1 MDDIHVPESSQAA
14 TPTKPSGARP
24 FLWLG
29 LVCACALGLFWA
41 YRALHANEES
51 TDDAQV
57 EADVV
62 QIAARVRG
70 VVAKLAVQTDQR
82 VRAGELLLELD
93 PAELQAR
100 LAQAEAELATTVAQ
114 ANAAEAQEQV
124 TVAGATGGLD
134 SAKARVS
141 TTRVDVRNADAQV
154 AVAEAALSRARADAK
169 KTELDLV
176 RTKTLHAGGSVTS
189 EELDSAQ
196 LAYDATHAALAQAEA
211 NLALTKQSHLAA
223 ESRVAEAQ
231 GSLTANAPLDA
242 RVAAAHAQTELA
254 RARVK
259 AAEAA
264 VTLAQLELSY
274 TKVLAPTDGA
284 VSKISARVGGLLAPG
299 QPVAELVPDAS
310 YVVASFK
317 ETQTGRMR
325 PGQPATIRLDA
336 HPGVEIHGVVK
347 SLSSGT
353 GSRFS
358 LLPPDNASGNF
369 VKVIQRVPVQI
380 AWQKPAALQV
390 QIGMSAEVTVHVDD
404 GSKHAATTPR

>member
-1 MDDIHVPESSQAA
+1 MDEVHLPELKHAA
-14 TPTKPSGARP
+14 TPSAARP

-29 LVCACALGLFWA
+29 LLIACGLGALLG

-62 QIAARVRG
+62 QIAARVHG
-70 VVAKLAVQTDQR
+70 VVSKLPVQTDQR
-82 VRAGELLLELD
+82 VRAGDLLLELD

-100 LAQAEAELATTVAQ
+100 LAQADAELAIAIAQ
-114 ANAAEAQEQV
+114 ANAAQAQEQV

-154 AVAEAALSRARADAK
+154 AVAEAQLSRARADAK
-169 KTELDLV
+169 KTELDLG
-176 RTKTLHAGGSVTS
+176 RTKTLHAGGSITS

-196 LAYDATHAALAQAEA
+196 LAYDATHAALQQAEA
-211 NLALTKQSHLAA
+211 SLALTKESHLAA
-223 ESRVAEAQ
+223 QSRVAEAQ

-242 RVAAAHAQTELA
+242 RVAAARAQTELA

-274 TKVLAPTDGA
+274 TRVLAPTDGI
-284 VSKISARVGGLLAPG
+284 VSKLGARVGGLLAAG

-317 ETQTGRMR
+317 ETQVGRMHA
-325 PGQPATIRLDA
+325 GQPATIELDA
-336 HPGVEIHGVVK
+336 HPGVQIHGVVQ

-369 VKVIQRVPVQI
+369 VKVIQRIPVQI
-380 AWQKPAALQV
+380 AWQKPAGLTV
-390 QIGMSAEVTVHVDD
+390 QIGMSAEVTVRVDD
-404 GSKHAATTPR
+404 GAKP

>member
-1 MDDIHVPESSQAA
+1 MDEVHVPEASHANQAA
-14 TPTKPSGARP
+14 APSKPSGARP

-29 LVCACALGLFWA
+29 LVSACGFGALFG
-41 YRALHANEES
+41 YRALHAGEES

-62 QIAARVRG
+62 QIAARVHG
-70 VVAKLAVQTDQR
+70 IVAKVPVRTDQR
-82 VRAGELLLELD
+82 VREGDVLFELD
-93 PAELQAR
+93 PAELRAR
-100 LAQAEAELATTVAQ
+100 LAQAEAELATAAAQ
-114 ANAAEAQEQV
+114 ASAAQAQEQV

-169 KTELDLV
+169 QSELDLG

-189 EELDSAQ
+189 EELDAAQ

-211 NLALTKQSHLAA
+211 SVALTKEAHLAA
-223 ESRVAEAQ
+223 ESRVVEAQ

-254 RARVK
+254 QARVK

-274 TKVLAPTDGA
+274 TKVLAPTSG
-284 VSKISARVGGLLAPG
+284 VISKLGARVGGLLAAG

-317 ETQTGRMR
+317 ETQVGRIR
-325 PGQPATIRLDA
+325 PGQPAEITLDA
-336 HPGVEIHGVVK
+336 HPGVKIHGVVQ

-380 AWQKPAALQV
+380 AWQKPEGLQV
-390 QIGMSAEVTVHVDD
+390 QVGMSAEVTVQVEGGKQD
-404 GSKHAATTPR
+404 PR